1 MRDFEISDY
10 ADAIMA
16 VLVIPGLAFWLCL
29 TAWACLWMTQKS
41 ILIIQNITSLLN

>member
-10 ADAIMA
+10 WDAIQA
-16 VLVIPGLAFWLCL
+16 VFIIPGLAFWLCL

-41 ILIIQNITSLLN
+41 ILIIQDIISLLN